1 MIFFLIGLFSLIGTS
16 DHLYSKPNKFTAN
29 RKDVC
34 MVWSKGKGLHSM
46 ISWGK
51 DILLAAWCY
60 ETSVEPRYM
69 TTHYSQVHGAHR
81 RMRAPKV
88 FSITCWS

>member
-46 ISWGK
+46 ISWG
-51 DILLAAWCY
+51 
-60 ETSVEPRYM
+60 S
-69 TTHYSQVHGAHR
+69 
-81 RMRAPKV
+81 
-88 FSITCWS
+88 